1 MNKVLIIKNKR
12 LPVFGFFPFRF
23 TNNQVSNY
31 LKSGV
36 PISSQLMFD
45 IKWRLRPVWKMMR
58 RRPVVSVF
66 VVLSSLFVLFVL
78 YLDWSITTTFEGR
91 RWDLPAQVYARPL
104 ELYVGLALAPEKFER
119 ELRRLGYRP
128 DENQPH
134 RPGSFRRSRGRME
147 LVTRRFQFW
156 DERQNSIPLSIE
168 FDDDR
173 ISHLGSED
181 KNIPIVR
188 LDPLLVGSIF
198 PGDGEDRL
206 IVTPD
211 QVPALLTAALK
222 VVEDRRFDWHFGV
235 DPIAVMR
242 AFVANIR
249 AGEITQGGSTMTQ
262 QLVKSYFLDNRQTL
276 WRKIREAFM
285 AIILEMHFDKD
296 DLLNA
301 YVNEIYLGQ
310 DGNRAIHGFGLA
322 SQFYFSKPLDELKL
336 HEIALLVALVRGPT
350 YYDPRRFP
358 ERAID
363 RRALVLR
370 LMAEFGVLTDEEAQD
385 AAARELGIWDTRT
398 AGASYYPAFL
408 QLVRRQLTAQYREE
422 DLTSEGLRVF
432 TALDPLIQ
440 ANAERHLAEG
450 LDHLEVRRTPDGEPA
465 EEPPALSGAAVVTS
479 TQSGEVLAIVG
490 GRRAGYDGFNRALD
504 ARRTIGSLIKPVVY
518 LAALQSDDYTL
529 ASSIDDE
536 EIIVPLDNGEIWAP
550 KNFSGEPHGT
560 VSLLRALT
568 ESFNMATVR
577 LGVEIG
583 VQTVA
588 DLLFELGAPR
598 HVNPYP
604 SLLLGAVEMAPI
616 EVAQVYN
623 TLANGG
629 FRTPFRAVRSV
640 VNATGEPLERYPIEI
655 VEAADPAAVHQLN
668 QGLIQ
673 VINRGTGRGARS
685 RLPRKLIAAGKTGTS
700 DEFRDSWFAGF
711 TGEHVMVVWVGYD
724 DNRSTGL
731 TGAGGA
737 LKIWA
742 AIMNDTASASYA
754 PTLPA
759 NLEQKWIDYG
769 TGFLTKGHCK
779 NATHLALPPD
789 TQLKRRSGCSLDI
802 GRMGQRT
809 LDWLEDAVN

>member
-1 MNKVLIIKNKR
+1 
-12 LPVFGFFPFRF
+12 
-23 TNNQVSNY
+23 
-31 LKSGV
+31 
-36 PISSQLMFD
+36 MFD
-45 IKWRLRPVWKMMR
+45 LKWRLRPVWKAMR
-58 RRPVVSVF
+58 RRPLIAAF
-66 VVLSSLFVLFVL
+66 AILLFLFVLFVF
-78 YLDWSITTTFEGR
+78 YLDRSITNRFEGR

-104 ELYVGLALAPEKFER
+104 ELYVGLALTPEAFEQ

-128 DENQPH
+128 HEDLPR
-134 RPGSFRRSRGRME
+134 RPGSFRQSRGRIE
-147 LVTRRFQFW
+147 LVTRSFQFW
-156 DERQNSIPLSIE
+156 DELQGSKSLTIE
-168 FDDDR
+168 FDDNR
-173 ISHLGSED
+173 ISNLRAQDE
-181 KNIPIVR
+181 NIPIVR
-188 LDPLLVGSIF
+188 IDPMLVGSIF

-235 DPIAVMR
+235 DPIAILR

-249 AGEITQGGSTMTQ
+249 AGEVTQGGSTMTQ

-285 AIILEMHFDKD
+285 AVILEMHFEKD
-296 DLLNA
+296 DLMNA

-322 SQFYFSKPLDELKL
+322 SQFYFSKPLGELKL
-336 HEIALLVALVRGPT
+336 HEIALLVALVRGPA
-350 YYDPRRFP
+350 YYDPRRYP
-358 ERAID
+358 ERALE

-370 LMAEFGVLTDEEAQD
+370 LMAEFGVLTDTEARD
-385 AAARELGIWDTRT
+385 AAARELDIWDTRV

-408 QLVRRQLTAQYREE
+408 QLVRRQLIAQYREE

-432 TALDPLIQ
+432 TALDPLVQ
-440 ANAERHLAEG
+440 ATVERRLEGG
-450 LDHLEVRRTPDGEPA
+450 LDTIELRRTPDGQRPIEIPA
-465 EEPPALSGAAVVTS
+465 GEALTGAAVVTS

-490 GRRAGYDGFNRALD
+490 GRQAGFGGFNRALD

-518 LAALQSDDYTL
+518 LAALQAGEHTL
-529 ASSIDDE
+529 ASVIDDE
-536 EIIVPLDNGEIWAP
+536 EIIVPLDTGDVWTP
-550 KNFSGEPHGT
+550 QNFSGEPHGP
-560 VSLLRALT
+560 VSLLRALV

-583 VQTVA
+583 VERVA
-588 DLLFELGAPR
+588 DLLLRLGMPR
-598 HVNPYP
+598 PVNPYP

-640 VNATGEPLERYPIEI
+640 VDATGDPLERYPIEI
-655 VEAADPAAVHQLN
+655 VEVANPGAVYQLN
-668 QGLIQ
+668 QGLVE
-673 VINRGTGRGARS
+673 VINRGTGRGARN

-700 DEFRDSWFAGF
+700 DDFRDSWFAGF

-742 AIMNDTASASYA
+742 SIMGDLSSTSYDPA
-754 PTLPA
+754 PPSD
-759 NLEQKWIDYG
+759 LEEKWIDYG
-769 TGFLTKGHCK
+769 TGSLTKGNCK
-779 NATHLALPPD
+779 NAVRLALPPD
-789 TQLKRRSGCSLDI
+789 TQLRRRSGCSLDI
-802 GRMGQRT
+802 SRMGQRT
-809 LDWLEDAVN
+809 MEWLEDVIN

>member
-1 MNKVLIIKNKR
+1 
-12 LPVFGFFPFRF
+12 
-23 TNNQVSNY
+23 
-31 LKSGV
+31 
-36 PISSQLMFD
+36 MFD
-45 IKWRLRPVWKMMR
+45 LKWRLRPLGKAIR
-58 RRPVVSVF
+58 RRPVVAAFLILLVSF
-66 VVLSSLFVLFVL
+66 FLFLL
-78 YLDWSITTTFEGR
+78 YLDWSITNRFEGR

-104 ELYVGLALAPEKFER
+104 ELYAGLELTPEKFER
-119 ELRRLGYRP
+119 ELRRLGYRR
-128 DENQPH
+128 DESQPH
-134 RPGSFRRSRGRME
+134 RPGSFRTDRNTID
-147 LVTRRFQFW
+147 LVTRTFQFW
-156 DERQNSIPLSIE
+156 DELQGSTPLSIE

-173 ISHLGSED
+173 IARLTDGEND
-181 KNIPIVR
+181 IPIVR

-235 DPIAVMR
+235 DPIAILR

-249 AGEITQGGSTMTQ
+249 AGEVTQGGSTMTQ

-285 AIILEMHFDKD
+285 AVILEFHFEKD

-336 HEIALLVALVRGPT
+336 HEIALLVALVRGPA
-350 YYDPRRFP
+350 YYDPRRYP
-358 ERAID
+358 ERALE
-363 RRALVLR
+363 RRALVLK
-370 LMAEFGVLTDEEAQD
+370 LMAEFGVLTEEQART
-385 AAARELGIWDTRT
+385 AASQGLDIWDTRN

-408 QLVRRQLTAQYREE
+408 QLVRRQLTLQYREE

-432 TALDPLIQ
+432 TALDPLVQ
-440 ANAERHLAEG
+440 ASVERRLAEG
-450 LDHLEVRRTPDGEPA
+450 LEDLDARRFAGEPA
-465 EEPPALSGAAVVTS
+465 EGAAAAPPLAGAVVVTS
-479 TQSGEVLAIVG
+479 IQSGEVLAIVG

-504 ARRTIGSLIKPVVY
+504 ARRTIGALIKPVVY
-518 LAALQSDDYTL
+518 LAALQSGNYTL
-529 ASSIDDE
+529 ASSIEDE
-536 EIIVPLDNGEIWAP
+536 EIIVPLDNGDEWAP
-550 KNFSGEPHGT
+550 TNFSGEPHGT
-560 VSLLRALT
+560 VSLLRALV

-577 LGVEIG
+577 LGVELG
-583 VQTVA
+583 VENIA
-588 DLLFELGAPR
+588 DLLFQLGLPR
-598 HVNPYP
+598 HVNPFP

-616 EVAQVYN
+616 EVAQIYN

-640 VNATGEPLERYPIEI
+640 VDAAGDPLERYPMEI
-655 VEAADPAAVHQLN
+655 VEAADPAAVYQLN
-668 QGLIQ
+668 QGLVE
-673 VINRGTGRGARS
+673 VINRGTGRGARD

-724 DNRSTGL
+724 DNQSTGL

-737 LKIWA
+737 LKIWTS
-742 AIMNDTASASYA
+742 IMGDLASSSYA
-754 PTLPA
+754 PVLPT
-759 NLEQKWIDYG
+759 NLKQRWVDYG
-769 TGFLTKGHCK
+769 TGLATKARCK
-779 NATHLALPPD
+779 NATQLALPPD
-789 TQLKRRSGCSLDI
+789 TRLGKRAGCSLDI

-809 LDWLEDAVN
+809 LDWLDNAID

>member
-1 MNKVLIIKNKR
+1 
-12 LPVFGFFPFRF
+12 
-23 TNNQVSNY
+23 
-31 LKSGV
+31 
-36 PISSQLMFD
+36 MFD
-45 IKWRLRPVWKMMR
+45 LKWWLRPLGKAIR
-58 RRPVVSVF
+58 RRPVVSALVIF
-66 VVLSSLFVLFVL
+66 SILFALFVL
-78 YLDWSITTTFEGR
+78 YLDWSITNRFEGR

-104 ELYVGLALAPEKFER
+104 ELYVGLTLAPDKFER
-119 ELRRLGYRP
+119 ELKRLGYRP
-128 DENQPH
+128 DVNQPR
-134 RPGSFRRSRGRME
+134 RPGSFRQNRGKTE
-147 LVTRRFQFW
+147 LVTRSFQFW
-156 DERQNSIPLSIE
+156 DELQGSMFLSIE

-173 ISHLGSED
+173 ISRLSTGNKGILND
-181 KNIPIVR
+181 IPIVR

-222 VVEDRRFDWHFGV
+222 IVEDRRFDWHFGV
-235 DPIAVMR
+235 DPIAVLR

-285 AIILEMHFDKD
+285 AIILEAHFDKE

-336 HEIALLVALVRGPT
+336 HEIALLVALVRGPA
-350 YYDPRRFP
+350 YYDPRRYP
-358 ERAID
+358 ERAIE

-370 LMAEFGVLTDEEAQD
+370 LMADFGVLTDEDAQEAS
-385 AAARELGIWDTRT
+385 ARELDIWDTRA
-398 AGASYYPAFL
+398 AGASSYPAFL

-432 TALDPLIQ
+432 TALDPLVQ
-440 ANAERHLAEG
+440 ASVERQLAEG
-450 LDHLEVRRTPDGEPA
+450 LDSLEVRSRLDVEQADDAPA
-465 EEPPALSGAAVVTS
+465 RAPLAGAAVVTS

-518 LAALQSDDYTL
+518 LAALQSGDYTL

-536 EIIVPLDNGEIWAP
+536 EIIVPLDTGDVWAP

-560 VSLLRALT
+560 VSVLRALA

-577 LGVEIG
+577 LGIEVG
-583 VQTVA
+583 VDRVA
-588 DLLFELGAPR
+588 DLLFQLGVPR

-640 VNATGEPLERYPIEI
+640 VDSAGEPLERYPIEI
-655 VEAADPAAVHQLN
+655 IEAADPAAVYQLN
-668 QGLIQ
+668 QGLIE

-700 DEFRDSWFAGF
+700 DDFRDSWFAGF

-742 AIMNDTASASYA
+742 SIMSDMASASYA

-759 NLEQKWIDYG
+759 NLKEKWIDYG
-769 TGFLTKGHCK
+769 TGFVTKGHCK
-779 NATHLALPPD
+779 NATQLALPPD
-789 TQLKRRSGCSLDI
+789 TRLRKRSGCSLDI

-809 LDWLEDAVN
+809 LDWLENAIN

>member
-1 MNKVLIIKNKR
+1 
-12 LPVFGFFPFRF
+12 
-23 TNNQVSNY
+23 
-31 LKSGV
+31 
-36 PISSQLMFD
+36 MFD
-45 IKWRLRPVWKMMR
+45 LKWRLRPLGKAIR
-58 RRPVVSVF
+58 RRPGVAAF
-66 VVLSSLFVLFVL
+66 VTLFVLFVLFLL
-78 YLDWSITTTFEGR
+78 YLDWSITKRFEGR

-104 ELYVGLALAPEKFER
+104 ELYAGLALAPEKFER

-128 DENQPH
+128 DENRPH
-134 RPGSFRRSRGRME
+134 RPGSFRTGRETIE
-147 LVTRRFQFW
+147 LVTRTFQFW
-156 DERQNSIPLSIE
+156 DELQGSTFLSIE

-173 ISHLGSED
+173 ISHLSDAGTE
-181 KNIPIVR
+181 IPIMR

-222 VVEDRRFDWHFGV
+222 IVEDRRFDWHFGV
-235 DPIAVMR
+235 DPIAILR

-249 AGEITQGGSTMTQ
+249 AGEVTQGGSTMTQ

-285 AIILEMHFDKD
+285 AVILEVHFEKD

-301 YVNEIYLGQ
+301 YINEIYLGQ
-310 DGNRAIHGFGLA
+310 DGSRAIHGFGLA

-336 HEIALLVALVRGPT
+336 HEIALLVALVRGPA
-350 YYDPRRFP
+350 YYDPRRYP
-358 ERAID
+358 ERALD
-363 RRALVLR
+363 RRALVLK
-370 LMAEFGVLTDEEAQD
+370 LMAEYGVLTEEQARL
-385 AAARELGIWDTRT
+385 AADRELGIWDTRI

-408 QLVRRQLTAQYREE
+408 QLVRRQLARQYREE

-432 TALDPLIQ
+432 TALDPLVQ
-440 ANAERHLAEG
+440 ASVERRLAEG
-450 LDHLEVRRTPDGEPA
+450 LEHLDARGTPDDSGTAEPSEA
-465 EEPPALSGAAVVTS
+465 SLAGAVVVTS

-518 LAALQSDDYTL
+518 LAALQSEDYTL
-529 ASSIDDE
+529 ASAIEDD
-536 EIIVPLDNGEIWAP
+536 EIIVPLDNGDVWAP
-550 KNFSGEPHGT
+550 TNFGGEPHGT
-560 VSLLRALT
+560 VSLLRALV

-583 VQTVA
+583 VENIA
-588 DLLFELGAPR
+588 DLLFELGLPR
-598 HVNPYP
+598 HVNPFP

-616 EVAQVYN
+616 EVAQIYN

-640 VNATGEPLERYPIEI
+640 VNAAGEPLERYPMEI
-655 VEAADPAAVHQLN
+655 VEAARPAAVYQLN
-668 QGLIQ
+668 QGLIE
-673 VINRGTGRGARS
+673 VINRGTGRGARNQ
-685 RLPRKLIAAGKTGTS
+685 LPRKLIVAGKTGTS

-711 TGEHVMVVWVGYD
+711 SGDHVMVVWVGYD
-724 DNRSTGL
+724 DNKSTGL

-737 LKIWA
+737 LRIWT
-742 AIMNDTASASYA
+742 AIMSDLASQSYA
-754 PTLPA
+754 PVLPA
-759 NLEQKWIDYG
+759 NLEERWVDYG
-769 TGFLTKGHCK
+769 TGFATKANCK
-779 NATHLALPPD
+779 NATRLALPPG
-789 TQLKRRSGCSLDI
+789 TELGKRSGCSLDI

-809 LDWLEDAVN
+809 LEWLEDVIN